1 MAREASPAQSPRD
14 LQLHFVTEGEETM
27 VDRRAFIG
35 MGALAGALSC
45 GGMAG
50 AYAEGA
56 PASGGAPAE
65 HGSTGRRGAIV
76 ETTAGKVRGTFRG
89 GVHAFKGVPYAAST
103 AGPGRFMPPDKPRPW
118 AGVRDA
124 LHLGHRSPQLLS
136 AFHGQVPPEVEVMD
150 RNEPMG
156 EDCLVLN
163 VWTAGL
169 GRGQRPVML
178 WLHGGGYTSGSGGF
192 VIYDGTELA
201 RKHDVVAISINHR
214 LTALGYLYLAVFGNP
229 KFADSSNLGNRDII
243 AALEWVRD
251 NIAAFGGDPGNV
263 TIFGQSGGGG
273 KVSSLMAMPAAR
285 GLFHR
290 AIVESGADVRGVARE
305 AAVRSAESYLARLHL
320 TPDRLDELQR
330 LPVERLIAVTAPTAG
345 PPLALAPV
353 VDGSSL
359 PVNPFDPVAPA
370 ISADIPLLI
379 GSVETEVTFFPHQI
393 LDPIDAASLHA
404 HVKQVLRGASD
415 AQVNELVAA
424 YRAGRPGAS
433 NTDLYLIIASDATF
447 RRGVLLEAERKAAQG
462 AAPVYQYYFT
472 WRSPVRDGKLRTFH
486 TIEIPFVFDN
496 VDAAK
501 PMLGSG
507 EDRYALARKVSGA
520 WVAFAR
526 TGNPNHPGLPQWVP
540 YDNTR
545 RATMILNDDCRLEY
559 DPHRAERLLLQS
571 IQTPA

>member
-1 MAREASPAQSPRD
+1 MI
-14 LQLHFVTEGEETM
+14 
-27 VDRRAFIG
+27 DRRAFIG
-35 MGALAGALSC
+35 MGALAGALSR
-45 GGMAG
+45 GGLTQ
-50 AYAEGA
+50 AYAEGT
-56 PASGGAPAE
+56 PATQGDAGA
-65 HGSTGRRGAIV
+65 RGAKGGHGTIV

-89 GVHAFKGVPYAAST
+89 GVHAFKGVPYGAST
-103 AGPGRFMPPDKPRPW
+103 AGPRRFMPPEKPEPW

-124 LHLGHRSPQLLS
+124 LRLGHRAPQLLS

-150 RNEPMG
+150 RDEPMG

-169 GRGQRPVML
+169 RGGRRPVMV

-192 VIYDGTELA
+192 IIYDGTELA
-201 RKHDVVAISINHR
+201 RKHDVVAITVNHR
-214 LTALGYLYLAVFGNP
+214 LTALGYLYLAGFGNP
-229 KFADSSNLGNRDII
+229 RFADSSNLGNLDII

-273 KVSSLMAMPAAR
+273 KVSCLMAMPAAH

-290 AIVESGADVRGVARE
+290 AIVESGADVRGVPRE
-305 AAVRSAESYLARLHL
+305 RAQRSAESYLARLHL
-320 TPDRLDELQR
+320 TPERLDELQK
-330 LPVERLIAVTAPTAG
+330 LPVERLIAATAPSAG

-353 VDGSSL
+353 VDGRSL
-359 PVNPFDPVAPA
+359 PTNPFDPVAPA
-370 ISADIPLLI
+370 MSADIPLLI

-415 AQVNELVAA
+415 AQVDELIAA
-424 YRAGRPGAS
+424 YRAGRPRAS
-433 NTDLYLIIASDATF
+433 NIDLYLIIASDATF

-472 WRSPVRDGKLRTFH
+472 WRSPVRGGKLRTFH

-507 EDRYALARKVSGA
+507 EDRYALARQVSGA

-526 TGNPNHPGLPQWVP
+526 SGNPNHPGLPNWAP
-540 YDNTR
+540 YDNVR
-545 RATMILNDDCRLEY
+545 RATMILNDDCRLVY
-559 DPHRAERLLLQS
+559 DPHRTERLLLQS
-571 IQTPA
+571 IETRA